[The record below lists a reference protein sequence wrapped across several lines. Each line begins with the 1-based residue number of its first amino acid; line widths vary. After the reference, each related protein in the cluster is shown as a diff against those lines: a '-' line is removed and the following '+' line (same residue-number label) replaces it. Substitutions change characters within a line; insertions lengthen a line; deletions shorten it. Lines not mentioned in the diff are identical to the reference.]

1 MPVQTIILMPDALT
15 IVQAAFA
22 DLWSSLLAFFTR
34 FLGALIVFLIGL
46 IIASLLKK
54 LVMRV
59 CDVLKLDALAEKL
72 EVKQMFRK
80 AGVPFNISALLGW
93 IIKWFF
99 VIVFLIASTD
109 IMQWVEVTGFLK
121 EVVFYLPNVIIAVII
136 MLVGILVANFTRA
149 VIKSAVEAGKLA
161 GADFLASISRWA
173 ILIFSFMAA
182 LVQLGIAEDLI
193 QILFTGLVAM
203 LALAGGLAFGLGGKE
218 HANHALSKLRKEMN
232 SGE

>member
-1 MPVQTIILMPDALT
+1 MACHARTNNYSYARRPYDR
-15 IVQAAFA
+15 QAAFRG
-22 DLWSSLLAFFTR
+22 SLEFLARLFPAFPRRLDCLPDWPHHR
-34 FLGALIVFLIGL
+34 F
-46 IIASLLKK
+46 SLKK

-99 VIVFLIASTD
+99 VIVFLIASSD

-136 MLVGILVANFTRA
+136 MLVGIWWPISLGRLLSPRSKRANWPGPT
-149 VIKSAVEAGKLA
+149 S
-161 GADFLASISRWA
+161 LASISRWA

-182 LVQLGIAEDLI
+182 LVQLGIAEDLDPDS
-193 QILFTGLVAM
+193 LYW
-203 LALAGGLAFGLGGKE
+203 LGGY
-218 HANHALSKLRKEMN
+218 AGFGRRTAF
-232 SGE
+232 